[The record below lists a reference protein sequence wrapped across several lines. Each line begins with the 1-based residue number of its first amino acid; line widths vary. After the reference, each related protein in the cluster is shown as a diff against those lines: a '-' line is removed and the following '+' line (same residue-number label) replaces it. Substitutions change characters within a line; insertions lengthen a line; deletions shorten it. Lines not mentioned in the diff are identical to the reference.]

1 MNEETNE
8 KLRKFLLPGAAS
20 VIGAGAGLVLSRSGK
35 LKDALPSLNGAGIG
49 DLAEDLRSKIGS
61 VAGTSQSRGG
71 SSSSSESRSQSSR
84 SQSGSRRSLN
94 ANELEKRQRE
104 RQQRRKQRAGR

>member
-8 KLRKFLLPGAAS
+8 KLRKFLVPGAAS
-20 VIGAGAGLVLSRSGK
+20 VIGAGAGLVLTKSDK

-61 VAGTSQSRGG
+61 VTGGGSESDGGSQST
-71 SSSSSESRSQSSR
+71 SQSSR
-84 SQSGSRRSLN
+84 SQSGSRRTLN

>member
-1 MNEETNE
+1 MNEETNA

-20 VIGAGAGLVLSRSGK
+20 VIGAGAGLVLTKSDK

-61 VAGTSQSRGG
+61 VTGG
-71 SSSSSESRSQSSR
+71 SEPGGSKQSTSQSSR
-84 SQSGSRRSLN
+84 SKSGSRRTLN
-94 ANELEKRQRE
+94 ATELDKRQRD

>member
-1 MNEETNE
+1 MNDETTE

-20 VIGAGAGLVLSRSGK
+20 VIGAGAGLVLTRTDK

-61 VAGTSQSRGG
+61 VTGASSQSGG
-71 SSSSSESRSQSSR
+71 GGGEGRSRSST
-84 SQSGSRRSLN
+84 SQSGSRRTLS

>member
-1 MNEETNE
+1 MNDETTE

-20 VIGAGAGLVLSRSGK
+20 VIGAGAGLVLTRTDK

-61 VAGTSQSRGG
+61 VTGG
-71 SSSSSESRSQSSR
+71 SHSGGGSESSSESRR
-84 SQSGSRRSLN
+84 SQSGSRRTLN

-104 RQQRRKQRAGR
+104 RQQRRKHRAGR

>member
-1 MNEETNE
+1 MNEETNA

-20 VIGAGAGLVLSRSGK
+20 VIGAGAGLVLTKSDK

-61 VAGTSQSRGG
+61 VTGG
-71 SSSSSESRSQSSR
+71 SEPGGSKQSTSQSSR
-84 SQSGSRRSLN
+84 SQSGSRRTLN
-94 ANELEKRQRE
+94 ATELDKRQRE

>member
-1 MNEETNE
+1 MNDETTE

-20 VIGAGAGLVLSRSGK
+20 VIGAGAGLMLTRTDK

-61 VAGTSQSRGG
+61 VTGSSQSGG
-71 SSSSSESRSQSSR
+71 ASESRSQSSR
-84 SQSGSRRSLN
+84 SQSGSRRTLN

>member
-1 MNEETNE
+1 MNDETTE
-8 KLRKFLLPGAAS
+8 KLRKVLLPGAAS
-20 VIGAGAGLVLSRSGK
+20 VIGAGAGLVLTRTDK

-61 VAGTSQSRGG
+61 VTGG
-71 SSSSSESRSQSSR
+71 SSQSGGGGESRSQSR
-84 SQSGSRRSLN
+84 TSQSGSRRTLS

>member
-1 MNEETNE
+1 MNEETNA

-20 VIGAGAGLVLSRSGK
+20 VIGAGAGLVLTKSDK

-61 VAGTSQSRGG
+61 VTGG
-71 SSSSSESRSQSSR
+71 SEPGGSKQSTSQSSR
-84 SQSGSRRSLN
+84 SQSGSRRTLN
-94 ANELEKRQRE
+94 ATELDKRQRD

>member
-20 VIGAGAGLVLSRSGK
+20 VIGAGAGLVLTKSDK

-61 VAGTSQSRGG
+61 VAGTSESGGGKQST
-71 SSSSSESRSQSSR
+71 SESGG
-84 SQSGSRRSLN
+84 SQSGSHRTLS
-94 ANELEKRQRE
+94 AKELEKRQRE
-104 RQQRRKQRAGR
+104 RQQRRKQRAES